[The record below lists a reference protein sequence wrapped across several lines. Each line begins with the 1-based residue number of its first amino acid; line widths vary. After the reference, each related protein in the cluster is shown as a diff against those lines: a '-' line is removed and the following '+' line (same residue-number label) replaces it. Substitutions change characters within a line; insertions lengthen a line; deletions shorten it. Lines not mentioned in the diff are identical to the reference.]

1 MLRKLSN
8 FALLMGAIL
17 LTGCL
22 KNDNDDKKGQ
32 EYIVTEGAYI
42 VNAGD
47 PAHGVDGSLTY
58 IDYSNGTAIRICC
71 RLWHQYDLCPRQED
85 PYTYR
90 QD

>member
-8 FALLMGAIL
+8 LALLMGAIL

-32 EYIVTEGAYI
+32 EYIITEGAYI

-58 IDYSNGTAIRICC
+58 IDYSNGTAIKNI
-71 RLWHQYDLCPRQED
+71 YPI
-85 PYTYR
+85 TYH
-90 QD
+90 